1 MAEVETSFATWDRI
15 SPGDGAAPESWKLV
29 ANLTS
34 LVVQLW
40 LGRSPTNGEHSS
52 VLASEMHPVLLSHD
66 SSLDVEGYNVIK
78 FFRPG
83 SVTQHWLSRVP
94 YSRRT
99 SFVAPKE
106 QQAMAGRLAC
116 QTLAWMNRKGFSS
129 N

>member
-1 MAEVETSFATWDRI
+1 VAEVETSFATWDRI

-40 LGRSPTNGEHSS
+40 LGRSPTNGEDSS

-94 YSRRT
+94 LLCIVEEPHSWPQRNNKHGGEAR
-99 SFVAPKE
+99 V
-106 QQAMAGRLAC
+106 
-116 QTLAWMNRKGFSS
+116 S
-129 N
+129 NFGVDE